1 MIKGTVIIQS
11 ERCKGCQLCIEAC
24 PQAVLRLSNAY
35 NSRGYRTVR
44 LDEADRRCTGCAVCA
59 VICPD
64 NVFTVYREASR
75 PLAMGAGAKGG
86 RNGQSAVERQ

>member
-11 ERCKGCQLCIEAC
+11 ERCKGCQLCIFAC
-24 PQAVLRLSNAY
+24 PQGVLRLSNAY

-44 LDEADRRCTGCAVCA
+44 LDETDRRCTGCAVCA

-64 NVFTVYREASR
+64 SVFTVYRETSHS
-75 PLAMGAGAKGG
+75 PAMGADAKGG
-86 RNGQSAVERQ
+86 CNGQSAVERQ